1 MPAGL
6 TENRTLLEKADLA
19 LSDLLTDGGL
29 LNPEQAQKFIRILIK
44 RAVVMPMATVE
55 AMKSPK
61 KQIDKI
67 RFAGR
72 VLRAGQPGVAL
83 GVGDRAKPDLGPQ
96 VELDAKLFKA
106 EVRLNNEVLE
116 DSIEQGNLKNTVMQE
131 LAKAVSRDLEDV
143 SLNGDV
149 ASADPFLAQ
158 LDGIIKQSTSNL
170 VNGGTTSLNKGTL
183 RDMLKAM
190 PSEFL
195 VNKADMVYFTSVDAE
210 IDYRDSIANRAT
222 ASGDAALGAMAT
234 GQDMVRYTGI
244 PVVPVPLMP
253 ENLGAGT
260 NETVSI
266 FTDPKNI
273 NYGFHRQIR
282 METDKDISSGEI
294 IMVVSLRFDV
304 KFAHEP
310 AVVKATDIT
319 VG

>member
-19 LSDLLTDGGL
+19 LSDLLSDGGL
-29 LNPEQAQKFIRILIK
+29 LNPEQAQKFIRVLIK
-44 RAVVMPMATVE
+44 RAVIMPMATVE
-55 AMKSPK
+55 PMKSPK
-61 KQIDKI
+61 KEINKLN
-67 RFAGR
+67 FAGR

-83 GVGDRAKPDLGPQ
+83 GVADRAKPDLGPK

-106 EVRLNNEVLE
+106 EVRLNNETLE
-116 DSIEQGNLKNTVMQE
+116 DSIEMGNLKNTVMQE
-131 LAKAVSRDLEDV
+131 LAKAVSRDMEEV
-143 SLNGDV
+143 SLEGDV
-149 ASADPFLAQ
+149 LSADPFLAQ
-158 LDGIIKQSTSNL
+158 LDGIIKQATSNL

-195 VNKADMVYFTSVDAE
+195 VNKANMVYLTSVDAE

-222 ASGDAALGAMAT
+222 PGGDNALGAFAT
-234 GQDMVRYTGI
+234 TAADVAYTGI
-244 PVVPVPLMP
+244 PVKPVPLMP
-253 ENLGAGT
+253 EDLGPGT
-260 NETVSI
+260 NETVVL

-273 NYGFHRQIR
+273 NYGIHREIR

-294 IMVVSLRFDV
+294 IIVVTMRFDV
-304 KFAHEP
+304 KYAHEL
-310 AVVKATDIT
+310 AVVKATAVT